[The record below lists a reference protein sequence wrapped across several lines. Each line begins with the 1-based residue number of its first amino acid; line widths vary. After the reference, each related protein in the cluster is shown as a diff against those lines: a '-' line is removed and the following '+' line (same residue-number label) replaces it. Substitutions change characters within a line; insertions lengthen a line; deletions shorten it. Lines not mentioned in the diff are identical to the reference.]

1 VKRSACIAVLGALAI
16 SALLL
21 GQAMPSTAPSGEGKV
36 LGDVSGPL
44 LDWSYP

>member
-1 VKRSACIAVLGALAI
+1 
-16 SALLL
+16 
-21 GQAMPSTAPSGEGKV
+21 MPSTAPSGEGKV